1 MLQCLQ
7 NSDFRNTESE
17 TRKCRGELKKQ
28 KGKYMLNYSKSRER
42 NLREN
47 GGRKNERQI
56 TTKTTWTGRGDRY
69 AWHGCFPSLLPAR
82 ILPRSVE
89 PDQPL
94 AIRLFGA
101 ESTKNIRTP
110 ANPATFLRPSHPSI
124 LLPFLHDSRGF
135 PQRQTFVRSI
145 DRSAMAAMVAST
157 ATSFSYHKVSAS
169 FPQTIYCSVH
179 AAIVVRGELNHLINA
194 TRFSRDSRWSA
205 GRRTGTGTGTGSGR
219 SGRRSTSTR
228 SRSSR
233 SRRRR
238 GASASAASPPYVVSA
253 IPCLCLVLNSE
264 FSYAW
269 VMGALHMHKPDH
281 TTIDTLELNS
291 LVNKNKRGNAYAQC
305 TSLIIK
311 KTFKSLLKFEN
322 EKTYLTYLKKNVSGF
337 WKRLLTVEQIFPVKN
352 GVALFQNSVHHN
364 FGCRVTVCSQC
375 INSILNI
382 LRSFWRNTDCVSL
395 LVKL

>member
-110 ANPATFLRPSHPSI
+110 ANPATFLRPSHPSN
-124 LLPFLHDSRGF
+124 PPS
-135 PQRQTFVRSI
+135 PPPPPSC
-145 DRSAMAAMVAST
+145 
-157 ATSFSYHKVSAS
+157 
-169 FPQTIYCSVH
+169 TIR
-179 AAIVVRGELNHLINA
+179 AD
-194 TRFSRDSRWSA
+194 F
-205 GRRTGTGTGTGSGR
+205 R
-219 SGRRSTSTR
+219 SGKHSFDRLTDRPWRPWWRPRRPPSPTTR
-228 SRSSR
+228 
-233 SRRRR
+233 
-238 GASASAASPPYVVSA
+238 
-253 IPCLCLVLNSE
+253 
-264 FSYAW
+264 
-269 VMGALHMHKPDH
+269 
-281 TTIDTLELNS
+281 
-291 LVNKNKRGNAYAQC
+291 
-305 TSLIIK
+305 
-311 KTFKSLLKFEN
+311 
-322 EKTYLTYLKKNVSGF
+322 
-337 WKRLLTVEQIFPVKN
+337 
-352 GVALFQNSVHHN
+352 
-364 FGCRVTVCSQC
+364 
-375 INSILNI
+375 
-382 LRSFWRNTDCVSL
+382 
-395 LVKL
+395 

>member
-1 MLQCLQ
+1 
-7 NSDFRNTESE
+7 
-17 TRKCRGELKKQ
+17 
-28 KGKYMLNYSKSRER
+28 
-42 NLREN
+42 
-47 GGRKNERQI
+47 
-56 TTKTTWTGRGDRY
+56 
-69 AWHGCFPSLLPAR
+69 
-82 ILPRSVE
+82 
-89 PDQPL
+89 
-94 AIRLFGA
+94 
-101 ESTKNIRTP
+101 
-110 ANPATFLRPSHPSI
+110 
-124 LLPFLHDSRGF
+124 
-135 PQRQTFVRSI
+135 
-145 DRSAMAAMVAST
+145 MAAMVAST

-322 EKTYLTYLKKNVSGF
+322 EKTYLTYLKK
-337 WKRLLTVEQIFPVKN
+337 KRIWILETVINCGTDFSCDKWCSIVPEFSAPQFRLQSHGLLPVYK
-352 GVALFQNSVHHN
+352 FDPKYS
-364 FGCRVTVCSQC
+364 SQ
-375 INSILNI
+375 LLEKYR
-382 LRSFWRNTDCVSL
+382 LRQSTS
-395 LVKL
+395 